1 MKKYNVTLMFVLVF
15 CRLTIQLDGA
25 DFNAL
30 ENAKRLYHIGK
41 VPEALEMCRQ
51 AAKTGNIEAQLQL
64 TEWLFA
70 KKSKSRGNPLANS
83 DQRFQKPQMDIE
95 RANRHNERL
104 DRAKAEGD
112 QPKQGGDQPKQGGDQ
127 PKQGGDQPKQGGDQT
142 KQGGDQTKQE
152 GGEKPKE
159 GIGQVAG
166 KTGQFSPGGT

>member
-1 MKKYNVTLMFVLVF
+1 MIKKCIVALIFALVF

-25 DFNAL
+25 DFNTL

-51 AAKTGNIEAQLQL
+51 AAKNGNIEAQLQL

-70 KKSKSRGNPLANS
+70 KNSKSRVNPLANS

-104 DRAKAEGD
+104 SRANAERD
-112 QPKQGGDQPKQGGDQ
+112 QP
-127 PKQGGDQPKQGGDQT
+127 
-142 KQGGDQTKQE
+142 KQE

>member
-1 MKKYNVTLMFVLVF
+1 MKKCNVALIFALVF
-15 CRLTIQLDGA
+15 CRLIIQLDGA
-25 DFNAL
+25 EFNVL
-30 ENAKRLYHIGK
+30 ENAKGLYHIGK

-51 AAKTGNIEAQLQL
+51 AAKKGNIEAQLQL

-70 KKSKSRGNPLANS
+70 RKSKSRGNPLANP

-104 DRAKAEGD
+104 DRANAERD

-127 PKQGGDQPKQGGDQT
+127 P
-142 KQGGDQTKQE
+142 KQE